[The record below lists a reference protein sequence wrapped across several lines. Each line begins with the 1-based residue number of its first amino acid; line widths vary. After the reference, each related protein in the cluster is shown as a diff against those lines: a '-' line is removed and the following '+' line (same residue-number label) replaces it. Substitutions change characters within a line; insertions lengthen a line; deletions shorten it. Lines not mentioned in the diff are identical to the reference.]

1 MMFLRRFALA
11 VWTMVFLT
19 HIGMYGQQTWNAV
32 RPFITDDAR
41 VVGGGLSQIE
51 SWMRFDDETAELWVM
66 AATGLTPELELSI
79 GGVSGV
85 ARHAD
90 GHSFTFALPLIQ
102 GKYLFRPY
110 GPGEWPGIAIA
121 AGTFLPWGSGDLVP
135 PGYGTFAFAT
145 FTQCFGEQEDVLI
158 HLNVGAN
165 VLNDRT
171 INKTE
176 VLRTWGLGTQIR
188 TLGGF
193 HLVGEIFSGDPYVPG
208 SSTSWQV
215 GFRHIFSDDLQ
226 IDGTVGKG
234 IDGTPALPLWMSTGV
249 RIVW

>member
-1 MMFLRRFALA
+1 MFLRRFALA
-11 VWTMVFLT
+11 VWTMVFLI

-66 AATGLTPELELSI
+66 AATGLTPEFELSI

-110 GPGEWPGIAIA
+110 GPGDWPGIAIA

-135 PGYGTFAFAT
+135 PGFGTFAFAT
-145 FTQCFGEQEDVLI
+145 FSQCFGEQEDVLI

-176 VLRTWGLGTQIR
+176 VLRTWASAHKYEHWEVF
-188 TLGGF
+188 TL
-193 HLVGEIFSGDPYVPG
+193 LVKSSAATHTCRGRVRRGRLDFATFSVTIY
-208 SSTSWQV
+208 
-215 GFRHIFSDDLQ
+215 RLM
-226 IDGTVGKG
+226 
-234 IDGTPALPLWMSTGV
+234 APLARG
-249 RIVW
+249 